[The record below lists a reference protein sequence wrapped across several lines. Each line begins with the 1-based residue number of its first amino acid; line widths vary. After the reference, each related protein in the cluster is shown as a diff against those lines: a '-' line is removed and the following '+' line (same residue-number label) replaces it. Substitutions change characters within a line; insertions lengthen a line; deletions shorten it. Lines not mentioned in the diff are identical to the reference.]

1 VDRLFYYHQCYF
13 TRKYRIF
20 TTLCMQTQRFLQ
32 IDIDHFAWMPIGC
45 LQFRS
50 CSSSVY
56 CIRSTYD
63 AEYKLIC
70 ISITQKT
77 YQPRQIC
84 HTDRRNNF
92 HVFRFFGGVR
102 VAHLFSFLFCVLF
115 VFVLCL
121 VCPIQCL
128 SVKIFAFAYITL
140 QYKYKVHHQRLV
152 FSCFVLKLVQ
162 IYFMYLYCLL
172 NEF

>member
-1 VDRLFYYHQCYF
+1 
-13 TRKYRIF
+13 
-20 TTLCMQTQRFLQ
+20 
-32 IDIDHFAWMPIGC
+32 MPIGC

-121 VCPIQCL
+121 VCPMLPVSLYCPFVIAP
-128 SVKIFAFAYITL
+128 S
-140 QYKYKVHHQRLV
+140 V
-152 FSCFVLKLVQ
+152 FSSVFFSLYRNKNPVLSCEIALMVIK
-162 IYFMYLYCLL
+162 
-172 NEF
+172 